1 MNDLLDAVAL
11 IDSRYVLIV
20 LLLALDIWAIGMTLA
35 SEASRK
41 EKFLWSAIVIM
52 CPIIG
57 CLFWFSL
64 GPKPDVLGSVAS
76 SSGQDE
82 AS

>member
-1 MNDLLDAVAL
+1 MVWPVTNA
-11 IDSRYVLIV
+11 
-20 LLLALDIWAIGMTLA
+20 LA

-41 EKFLWSAIVIM
+41 EKFLWSAIVIL

-64 GPKPDVLGSVAS
+64 GAISMLFNRHNEKITAGENR
-76 SSGQDE
+76 QE
-82 AS
+82 ET